1 MTTRLTAGFFK
12 RILKMRL
19 KTLTLAVT
27 ATALAAASMT
37 ANARDFRLGL
47 ITPAQHMWS
56 TEAAAFA
63 ETLNERSDGEHS
75 VSVFP
80 AQQLGNE
87 AQMVQQLQTG
97 ALDMAFLT
105 IAEISNRI
113 PDFGALYAPYLV
125 DDVNHAARLL
135 RSDAAAEL
143 LELMPQQV
151 GLVGVGYGMVGMR
164 QVLSRDPITSVDDM
178 DGQRLRIT
186 PFEPIRDFY
195 TATGAAPEPMPLLEV
210 YDALAN
216 GQVDAIDMDF
226 DSILIL
232 KFYEQAE
239 NLLISNHMMFPMV
252 GVVSGR
258 VWRELSAE
266 DRELI
271 DTTMAEHLENV
282 LSGFEAVD
290 AEQEETIREL
300 DINIVEADAEFFS
313 EAIAEWESIWAPK
326 APMLETLR
334 AEADRLRED

>member
-1 MTTRLTAGFFK
+1 MNQ
-12 RILKMRL
+12 L
-19 KTLTLAVT
+19 KTLTLAVA
-27 ATALAAASMT
+27 ATALAAASLT
-37 ANARDFRLGL
+37 VQARDFRLGL
-47 ITPAQHMWS
+47 ITPPQHMWS
-56 TEAAAFA
+56 TEAEAFA
-63 ETLNERSDGEHS
+63 ETLHERSGGEHS

-125 DDVNHAARLL
+125 DDVDHAARLL
-135 RSDAAAEL
+135 RSDTAGEL
-143 LELMPQQV
+143 LDLMPAGV
-151 GLVGVGYGMVGMR
+151 GLVGMGYGMVGMR
-164 QVLSRDPITSVDDM
+164 QVLSRDPIESMDDM
-178 DGQRLRIT
+178 RGQRLRIT

-195 TATGAAPEPMPLLEV
+195 TATGAAPAPLPLLEV

-232 KFYEQAE
+232 KFYEQAD

-266 DRELI
+266 DQALI
-271 DTTMAEHLENV
+271 ESTMAEHLENV
-282 LSGFEAVD
+282 LSGFQQMDADQEA
-290 AEQEETIREL
+290 EIRSL
-300 DINIVEADAEFFS
+300 DLNIIEADAAFFS
-313 EAIAEWESIWAPK
+313 EAIAEWEATWADK
-326 APMLETLR
+326 APMLEALR
-334 AEADRLRED
+334 EEAERLRQ

>member
-1 MTTRLTAGFFK
+1 MT
-12 RILKMRL
+12 RL
-19 KTLTLAVT
+19 KTLTLAV
-27 ATALAAASMT
+27 AAAAVAATSLT
-37 ANARDFRLGL
+37 AQARDFRLGL
-47 ITPAQHMWS
+47 ITPPQHLWS
-56 TEAAAFA
+56 TEAEAFA
-63 ETLNERSDGEHS
+63 ESLHERSGGEHS

-125 DDVNHAARLL
+125 DDVDHAARLL
-135 RSDAAAEL
+135 RSDTAAEL
-143 LELMPQQV
+143 LELMPAEV
-151 GLVGVGYGMVGMR
+151 GLVGLGYGMVGMR
-164 QVLSRDPITSVDDM
+164 QVLSRSPIESMDDM
-178 DGQRLRIT
+178 RGQRLRIT

-195 TATGAAPEPMPLLEV
+195 TATGAAPAPLPLLEV

-232 KFYEQAE
+232 KFHEQAR

-271 DTTMAEHLENV
+271 ETTMAEHLENV
-282 LSGFEAVD
+282 LAGFQQMDADQEA
-290 AEQEETIREL
+290 EIRGL
-300 DINIVEADAEFFS
+300 DLNIVEADAEFFS
-313 EAIAEWESIWAPK
+313 EAIAEWEATWAEK
-326 APMLETLR
+326 APMLEALR
-334 AEADRLRED
+334 EEAERLRQ

>member
-1 MTTRLTAGFFK
+1 MTP
-12 RILKMRL
+12 I
-19 KTLTLAVT
+19 KTLLSTAV
-27 ATALAAASMT
+27 AASLVLGATT
-37 ANARDFRLGL
+37 AQARDFRLGL
-47 ITPAQHMWS
+47 ITPPQHLWS
-56 TEAAAFA
+56 TEAVAFA
-63 ETLNERSDGEHS
+63 ESLHERSGGEHS

-125 DDVNHAARLL
+125 DDVDHAARLL
-135 RSDAAAEL
+135 RSDAAGEL
-143 LELMPQQV
+143 LELMPQGV
-151 GLVGVGYGMVGMR
+151 GLIGVGYGMVGMR
-164 QVLSRDPITSVDDM
+164 QVLSRAPIESQADM
-178 DGQRLRIT
+178 RGKRLRIT

-195 TATGAAPEPMPLLEV
+195 TATGAAPAPLPLLEV

-232 KFYEQAE
+232 KFHEQAP

-271 DTTMAEHLENV
+271 ETTMAEHLENV
-282 LSGFEAVD
+282 LSGFQAMDAAQEA
-290 AEQEETIREL
+290 EIREL
-300 DINIVEADAEFFS
+300 DLNIVEADAAFFS
-313 EAIAEWESIWAPK
+313 DAIAEWEATWGDK
-326 APMLETLR
+326 APRLTMLRE
-334 AEADRLRED
+334 EADRLRE

>member
-1 MTTRLTAGFFK
+1 MN
-12 RILKMRL
+12 RI
-19 KTLTLAVT
+19 KTLTLAVV
-27 ATALAAASMT
+27 ATALAASSLSAQS
-37 ANARDFRLGL
+37 REFRLGL
-47 ITPAQHMWS
+47 ITPPQHLWS
-56 TEAAAFA
+56 TEAEAFA
-63 ETLNERSDGEHS
+63 ETLAERSEGEHS

-125 DDVNHAARLL
+125 DDVDHAAALL
-135 RSDAAAEL
+135 RSDTAGEL
-143 LELMPQQV
+143 LELMPQGV
-151 GLVGVGYGMVGMR
+151 GLVGMGYGMVGMR
-164 QVLSRDPITSVDDM
+164 QVLSREPIESAEDLEGM
-178 DGQRLRIT
+178 RLRIT

-258 VWRELSAE
+258 VWRELDES

-271 DTTMAEHLENV
+271 ETTMSEHLENV
-282 LSGFEAVD
+282 LTGFQEMD
-290 AEQEETIREL
+290 AAQEEEIRQL
-300 DINIVEADAEFFS
+300 DLNIVEADAEFFS
-313 EAIAEWESIWAPK
+313 EAIDEWEATWAEK
-326 APMLETLR
+326 APMLE
-334 AEADRLRED
+334 ALREEAEQLRQ

>member
-1 MTTRLTAGFFK
+1 MTPTKAFLSTA
-12 RILKMRL
+12 
-19 KTLTLAVT
+19 V
-27 ATALAAASMT
+27 AASLLFS
-37 ANARDFRLGL
+37 AVSAQARDFRLGV
-47 ITPAQHMWS
+47 ITPPQHLWS
-56 TEAAAFA
+56 TEAVAFA
-63 ETLNERSDGEHS
+63 DTLHERSDGEHS

-125 DDVNHAARLL
+125 DDVDHAARLL
-135 RSDAAAEL
+135 RSDTAGEL
-143 LELMPQQV
+143 LDLMPQGV
-151 GLVGVGYGMVGMR
+151 GMVGVGYGMVGMR
-164 QVLSRDPITSVDDM
+164 QVLSRAPIENQADM
-178 DGQRLRIT
+178 SGKRLRIT

-195 TATGAAPEPMPLLEV
+195 TATGAAPAPLPLLEV

-232 KFYEQAE
+232 KFYEQAP

-258 VWRELSAE
+258 VWRELSVE

-271 DTTMAEHLENV
+271 ETTMAEHLENV
-282 LSGFEAVD
+282 LSGFQAKDAAQEA
-290 AEQEETIREL
+290 EIREL
-300 DINIVEADAEFFS
+300 GLNIVEADAEFFGD
-313 EAIAEWESIWAPK
+313 AIAEWEAIWGEK
-326 APMLETLR
+326 APRLEMLR
-334 AEADRLRED
+334 QEADRLRE

>member
-1 MTTRLTAGFFK
+1 MN
-12 RILKMRL
+12 RI
-19 KTLTLAVT
+19 KTLTLAVA
-27 ATALAAASMT
+27 ATALAASSLT
-37 ANARDFRLGL
+37 AQARDFRLGL
-47 ITPAQHMWS
+47 ITPPQHMWS
-56 TEAAAFA
+56 TEAEAFA
-63 ETLNERSDGEHS
+63 ETLHERSGGEHS

-125 DDVNHAARLL
+125 DGVDHAARLL
-135 RSDAAAEL
+135 RSDTAAEL
-143 LELMPQQV
+143 LELMPAEV

-164 QVLSRDPITSVDDM
+164 QVLSRDPIVSMDDM
-178 DGQRLRIT
+178 RGQRLRIT

-195 TATGAAPEPMPLLEV
+195 TATGAAPAPLPLLEV

-232 KFYEQAE
+232 KFYEQAD

-271 DTTMAEHLENV
+271 ETTMTEHLENV
-282 LSGFEAVD
+282 LSGFQEMD
-290 AEQEETIREL
+290 AAQEEEIRAL
-300 DINIVEADAEFFS
+300 DLNIVEADAEFFS
-313 EAIAEWESIWAPK
+313 EAIVEWESTWAEK
-326 APMLETLR
+326 APMLEALR
-334 AEADRLRED
+334 EEAERLRQ

>member
-1 MTTRLTAGFFK
+1 MN
-12 RILKMRL
+12 RL
-19 KTLTLAVT
+19 KTLTLAVA
-27 ATALAAASMT
+27 ATALAAASLT
-37 ANARDFRLGL
+37 AQARDFRLGL
-47 ITPAQHMWS
+47 ITPPQHLWS
-56 TEAAAFA
+56 TEAEAFA
-63 ETLNERSDGEHS
+63 ESLHERSGGEHS
-75 VSVFP
+75 VSVYP

-125 DDVNHAARLL
+125 DGVDHGADLL
-135 RSDAAAEL
+135 RSDTAAEL
-143 LELMPQQV
+143 LELMPAEV
-151 GLVGVGYGMVGMR
+151 GLVGLGYGMVGMR
-164 QVLSRDPITSVDDM
+164 QVLSRSPIESMDDM
-178 DGQRLRIT
+178 RGQRLRIT

-195 TATGAAPEPMPLLEV
+195 TATGAAPAPLPLLEV

-232 KFYEQAE
+232 EFYEQAE

-271 DTTMAEHLENV
+271 ETTMAEHLENV
-282 LSGFEAVD
+282 LSGFQEMD
-290 AEQEETIREL
+290 AAQEEEIRQL
-300 DINIVEADAEFFS
+300 DLNIVEADAEFFS
-313 EAIAEWESIWAPK
+313 EAIAEWEATWADK
-326 APMLETLR
+326 APMLEALR
-334 AEADRLRED
+334 EEAERLRQ

>member
-1 MTTRLTAGFFK
+1 MTPAKAFLNTA
-12 RILKMRL
+12 M
-19 KTLTLAVT
+19 
-27 ATALAAASMT
+27 AASLLFS
-37 ANARDFRLGL
+37 AVSAQARDFRLGV
-47 ITPAQHMWS
+47 ITPPQHLWS
-56 TEAAAFA
+56 TEAVAFA
-63 ETLNERSDGEHS
+63 DSLHERSDGEHS

-125 DDVNHAARLL
+125 DDVDHAARLL
-135 RSDAAAEL
+135 RSDTAGEL
-143 LELMPQQV
+143 LDLMPQGV
-151 GLVGVGYGMVGMR
+151 GMVGVGYGMVGMR
-164 QVLSRDPITSVDDM
+164 QVLSRAPIENQADM
-178 DGQRLRIT
+178 SGKRLRIT

-195 TATGAAPEPMPLLEV
+195 TATGAAPAPLPLLEV

-232 KFYEQAE
+232 KFYEQAP

-258 VWRELSAE
+258 VWRELSVE

-271 DTTMAEHLENV
+271 ETTMAEHLENV
-282 LSGFEAVD
+282 LSGFQAKDAAQEA
-290 AEQEETIREL
+290 EIREL
-300 DINIVEADAEFFS
+300 GLNIVEADAEFFGD
-313 EAIAEWESIWAPK
+313 AIAEWEAIWGEK
-326 APMLETLR
+326 APRLEMLR
-334 AEADRLRED
+334 QEADRLRE

>member
-1 MTTRLTAGFFK
+1 MQ
-12 RILKMRL
+12 L
-19 KTLTLAVT
+19 KTLTLAIT
-27 ATALAAASMT
+27 ATALAASSLVVQ
-37 ANARDFRLGL
+37 ARDFRLGL

-56 TEAAAFA
+56 TEAQAFA
-63 ETLNERSDGEHS
+63 ESLSERSEGEHS

-125 DDVNHAARLL
+125 DDVNHAAQLL
-135 RSDAAAEL
+135 RSEAAGEL
-143 LELMPQQV
+143 LDLMPQQV

-164 QVLSRDPITSVDDM
+164 QVLSRDPITSIDDM

-258 VWRELSAE
+258 VWRELSAD

-271 DTTMAEHLENV
+271 ETTMAEHLENV
-282 LSGFEAVD
+282 LTGFEAMD
-290 AEQEETIREL
+290 AAQEEEIRAL

-334 AEADRLRED
+334 AEAERLRAE

>member
-1 MTTRLTAGFFK
+1 MN
-12 RILKMRL
+12 RL
-19 KTLTLAVT
+19 KTLTLAVA
-27 ATALAAASMT
+27 ATALAASTLT
-37 ANARDFRLGL
+37 AQARDFRLGL
-47 ITPAQHMWS
+47 ITPPQHMWS
-56 TEAAAFA
+56 TEAEAFA
-63 ETLNERSDGEHS
+63 DSLHERSDGEHS

-125 DDVNHAARLL
+125 DGVDHAARLL
-135 RSDAAAEL
+135 RSDTAAEL
-143 LELMPQQV
+143 LELMPAEV

-164 QVLSRDPITSVDDM
+164 QVLSRDPIESMDDM
-178 DGQRLRIT
+178 RGQRLRIT

-195 TATGAAPEPMPLLEV
+195 TATGAAPAPMPLLEV

-232 KFYEQAE
+232 KFYEQAN

-271 DTTMAEHLENV
+271 ETTMAEHLENV
-282 LSGFEAVD
+282 LTGFQEMD
-290 AEQEETIREL
+290 AAQEEEIRGL
-300 DINIVEADAEFFS
+300 DLNIVEADAEFFS
-313 EAIAEWESIWAPK
+313 EAIVEWEATWAEK
-326 APMLETLR
+326 APMLEALR
-334 AEADRLRED
+334 EEAERLRQ

>member
-1 MTTRLTAGFFK
+1 MT
-12 RILKMRL
+12 RL
-19 KTLTLAVT
+19 KTLTLAV
-27 ATALAAASMT
+27 AAAAVAATSLT
-37 ANARDFRLGL
+37 AQARDFRLGL
-47 ITPAQHMWS
+47 ITPPQHLWS
-56 TEAAAFA
+56 TEAEAFA
-63 ETLNERSDGEHS
+63 ESLHERSGGEHS

-125 DDVNHAARLL
+125 DDVDHAARLL
-135 RSDAAAEL
+135 RSDTAAEL
-143 LELMPQQV
+143 LELMPAEV
-151 GLVGVGYGMVGMR
+151 GLVGLGYGMVGMR
-164 QVLSRDPITSVDDM
+164 QVLSRSPIESMDDM
-178 DGQRLRIT
+178 RGKRLRIT

-195 TATGAAPEPMPLLEV
+195 TATGAAPAPLPLLEV

-232 KFYEQAE
+232 KFHEQAR

-271 DTTMAEHLENV
+271 ETTMAEHLENV
-282 LSGFEAVD
+282 LAGFQQMDADQEA
-290 AEQEETIREL
+290 EIRGL
-300 DINIVEADAEFFS
+300 DLNIVEADAEFFS
-313 EAIAEWESIWAPK
+313 EAIAEWEATWAEK
-326 APMLETLR
+326 TPMLEALR
-334 AEADRLRED
+334 EEAERLRQ

>member
-1 MTTRLTAGFFK
+1 MT
-12 RILKMRL
+12 RL
-19 KTLTLAVT
+19 KTLTLAVAT
-27 ATALAAASMT
+27 AALAATSLT
-37 ANARDFRLGL
+37 AQARDFRLGL
-47 ITPAQHMWS
+47 ITPPQHLWS
-56 TEAAAFA
+56 TEAEAFA
-63 ETLNERSDGEHS
+63 ESLHERSDGEHS
-75 VSVFP
+75 VSVYP

-125 DDVNHAARLL
+125 DGVDHAAELL
-135 RSDAAAEL
+135 RSDTAAEL
-143 LELMPQQV
+143 LELMPAEV
-151 GLVGVGYGMVGMR
+151 GLVGLGYGMVGMR
-164 QVLSRDPITSVDDM
+164 QVLSRAPIESQDDM
-178 DGQRLRIT
+178 RGKRLRIT
-186 PFEPIRDFY
+186 PFDPIRDFY
-195 TATGAAPEPMPLLEV
+195 TATGASPAPLPLLEV

-232 KFYEQAE
+232 KFHEQAD

-271 DTTMAEHLENV
+271 ETTMAEHLENV
-282 LSGFEAVD
+282 LTGFQEMD
-290 AEQEETIREL
+290 AAQEEEIRQL
-300 DINIVEADAEFFS
+300 DLNIVEADAEFFS
-313 EAIAEWESIWAPK
+313 EAIAEWEASWAEK
-326 APMLETLR
+326 APMLEALR
-334 AEADRLRED
+334 EEAERLRQ

>member
-1 MTTRLTAGFFK
+1 MNQR
-12 RILKMRL
+12 
-19 KTLTLAVT
+19 KTVTLAVA
-27 ATALAAASMT
+27 ATALALSSLSAQ
-37 ANARDFRLGL
+37 ARDFRLGL
-47 ITPAQHMWS
+47 ITPPQHLWS
-56 TEAAAFA
+56 TEAEAFA
-63 ETLNERSDGEHS
+63 DTLKTRSDGEHS

-135 RSDAAAEL
+135 RSDAAGEL
-143 LELMPQQV
+143 LDLMPQGV

-164 QVLSRDPITSVDDM
+164 QVLSRDPMTSAEDFE
-178 DGQRLRIT
+178 GLRLRIT

-195 TATGAAPEPMPLLEV
+195 TATGAAPAPMPLLEV

-258 VWRELSAE
+258 VWSELSPE

-271 DTTMAEHLENV
+271 ESSMAEHLENV
-282 LSGFEAVD
+282 LAGFEAKD
-290 AEQEETIREL
+290 AAQEEEIRAL
-300 DINIVEADAEFFS
+300 DLNIVEADAEFFS
-313 EAIAEWESIWAPK
+313 EAIAEWEAIWAPK

-334 AEADRLRED
+334 EEAERLREK

>member
-1 MTTRLTAGFFK
+1 MN
-12 RILKMRL
+12 RI
-19 KTLTLAVT
+19 KTLTLAVA
-27 ATALAAASMT
+27 ATALAASSLT
-37 ANARDFRLGL
+37 AQARDFRLGL
-47 ITPAQHMWS
+47 ITPPQHLWS
-56 TEAAAFA
+56 TEAKAFA
-63 ETLNERSDGEHS
+63 DSLHERSDGEHS

-125 DDVNHAARLL
+125 DGVDHAARLL
-135 RSDAAAEL
+135 RSDTAAEL
-143 LELMPQQV
+143 LELMPAEV

-164 QVLSRDPITSVDDM
+164 QVLSRDPITSMDDM
-178 DGQRLRIT
+178 RGQRLRIT

-195 TATGAAPEPMPLLEV
+195 TATGAAPAPMPLLEV

-232 KFYEQAE
+232 KFYEQAN

-271 DTTMAEHLENV
+271 ETTMAEHLENV
-282 LSGFEAVD
+282 LSGFQEMD
-290 AEQEETIREL
+290 AAQEEEIRGL
-300 DINIVEADAEFFS
+300 DLNIVEADAEFFS
-313 EAIAEWESIWAPK
+313 EAIAEWEATWAEK
-326 APMLETLR
+326 APMLEALR
-334 AEADRLRED
+334 EEAERLRQ

>member
-1 MTTRLTAGFFK
+1 MN
-12 RILKMRL
+12 RL
-19 KTLTLAVT
+19 KTLTLAVAAAAL
-27 ATALAAASMT
+27 ATASLT
-37 ANARDFRLGL
+37 AQARDFRLGL
-47 ITPAQHMWS
+47 ITPPQHLWS
-56 TEAAAFA
+56 TEAEAFA
-63 ETLNERSDGEHS
+63 ESLHERSGGEHS

-125 DDVNHAARLL
+125 DDVDHAARLL
-135 RSDAAAEL
+135 RSDTAAEL
-143 LELMPQQV
+143 LELMPAEV
-151 GLVGVGYGMVGMR
+151 GLVGLGYGMVGMR
-164 QVLSRDPITSVDDM
+164 QVLSRSPIESMGDM
-178 DGQRLRIT
+178 RGQRLRIT

-195 TATGAAPEPMPLLEV
+195 TATGAAPAPLPLLEV

-232 KFYEQAE
+232 KFHEQAR

-271 DTTMAEHLENV
+271 ETTMAEHLENV
-282 LSGFEAVD
+282 LAGFQQMDADQEA
-290 AEQEETIREL
+290 EIRGL
-300 DINIVEADAEFFS
+300 DLNIVEADAEFFS
-313 EAIAEWESIWAPK
+313 EAIAEWEATWAEK
-326 APMLETLR
+326 APMLEALR
-334 AEADRLRED
+334 EEAERLRQ

>member
-1 MTTRLTAGFFK
+1 MN
-12 RILKMRL
+12 RL
-19 KTLTLAVT
+19 KTLTLAVA
-27 ATALAAASMT
+27 ATALAASSLNAQ
-37 ANARDFRLGL
+37 ARDFRLGL
-47 ITPAQHMWS
+47 ITPPQHMWS
-56 TEAAAFA
+56 TEAEAFA
-63 ETLNERSDGEHS
+63 ETLHERSGGEHS

-125 DDVNHAARLL
+125 DDVDHAARLL
-135 RSDAAAEL
+135 RSDAAGEL
-143 LELMPQQV
+143 LDLMPAGV
-151 GLVGVGYGMVGMR
+151 GLVGMGYGMVGMR
-164 QVLSRDPITSVDDM
+164 QVLSRDPIESMDDM
-178 DGQRLRIT
+178 RGQRLRIT

-195 TATGAAPEPMPLLEV
+195 TATGAAPAPLPLLEV

-232 KFYEQAE
+232 KFYEQAD

-266 DRELI
+266 DQALI
-271 DTTMAEHLENV
+271 ESTMAEHLENV
-282 LSGFEAVD
+282 LSGFQAMD
-290 AEQEETIREL
+290 AAQEEEIRGL
-300 DINIVEADAEFFS
+300 DLNIVEADAEFFS
-313 EAIAEWESIWAPK
+313 EAIAEWEATWAEK
-326 APMLETLR
+326 APMLEALR
-334 AEADRLRED
+334 EEAERLRQ

>member
-1 MTTRLTAGFFK
+1 MT
-12 RILKMRL
+12 RL
-19 KTLTLAVT
+19 KTLTLAV
-27 ATALAAASMT
+27 AAAAVAATSLT
-37 ANARDFRLGL
+37 AQAREFRLGL
-47 ITPAQHMWS
+47 ITPPQHLWS
-56 TEAAAFA
+56 TEAEAFA
-63 ETLNERSDGEHS
+63 QSLHERSGGEHS
-75 VSVFP
+75 VSVYP

-125 DDVNHAARLL
+125 DDVDHAARLL
-135 RSDAAAEL
+135 RSDTAAEL
-143 LELMPQQV
+143 LELMPAEV
-151 GLVGVGYGMVGMR
+151 GLVGLGYGMVGMR
-164 QVLSRDPITSVDDM
+164 QVLSRSPIESMDDM
-178 DGQRLRIT
+178 RGQRLRIT

-195 TATGAAPEPMPLLEV
+195 TATGAAPAPLPLLEV

-216 GQVDAIDMDF
+216 GQVDAVDMDF

-232 KFYEQAE
+232 KFHEQAR

-271 DTTMAEHLENV
+271 ETTMAEHLENV
-282 LSGFEAVD
+282 LAGFQQMDADQEA
-290 AEQEETIREL
+290 EIRGL
-300 DINIVEADAEFFS
+300 DLNIVEADAEFFS
-313 EAIAEWESIWAPK
+313 EAIAEWEATWAEK
-326 APMLETLR
+326 TPMLEALR
-334 AEADRLRED
+334 EEAERLRQ

>member
-1 MTTRLTAGFFK
+1 MTP
-12 RILKMRL
+12 I
-19 KTLTLAVT
+19 KTLLSTAV
-27 ATALAAASMT
+27 AASLALGAT
-37 ANARDFRLGL
+37 TGQARDFRLGL
-47 ITPAQHMWS
+47 ITPPQHLWS
-56 TEAAAFA
+56 TEAVAFA
-63 ETLNERSDGEHS
+63 ESLDERSGGEHS

-125 DDVNHAARLL
+125 DDVDHAAALL
-135 RSDAAAEL
+135 RSDAAGEL
-143 LELMPQQV
+143 LELMPQGV
-151 GLVGVGYGMVGMR
+151 GLIGVGYGMVGMR
-164 QVLSRDPITSVDDM
+164 QVLSRAPIESQADM
-178 DGQRLRIT
+178 RGKRLRIT

-195 TATGAAPEPMPLLEV
+195 TATGAAPAPLPLLEV

-232 KFYEQAE
+232 KFHEQAP

-271 DTTMAEHLENV
+271 ETTMAEHLENV
-282 LSGFEAVD
+282 LSGFQAMDAAQEA
-290 AEQEETIREL
+290 EIREL
-300 DINIVEADAEFFS
+300 DLNIVEADAEFFS
-313 EAIAEWESIWAPK
+313 EAIAEWEATWGEK
-326 APMLETLR
+326 APRLEMLRE
-334 AEADRLRED
+334 EADRLRE

>member
-1 MTTRLTAGFFK
+1 MN
-12 RILKMRL
+12 RI
-19 KTLTLAVT
+19 KTLTLAVA
-27 ATALAAASMT
+27 ATALAASSLT
-37 ANARDFRLGL
+37 AQARDFRLGL
-47 ITPAQHMWS
+47 ITPPQHMWS
-56 TEAAAFA
+56 TEAEAFA
-63 ETLNERSDGEHS
+63 ESLHERSGGEHS

-125 DDVNHAARLL
+125 DGVDHAARLL
-135 RSDAAAEL
+135 RSDTAAEL
-143 LELMPQQV
+143 LELMPAEV
-151 GLVGVGYGMVGMR
+151 GLVGLGYGMVGMR
-164 QVLSRDPITSVDDM
+164 QVLSRDPIESMDDM
-178 DGQRLRIT
+178 RGQRLRIT

-195 TATGAAPEPMPLLEV
+195 TATGAAPAPLPLLEV

-232 KFYEQAE
+232 KFYEQAD

-271 DTTMAEHLENV
+271 ETTMAEHLENV
-282 LSGFEAVD
+282 LSGFQAMD
-290 AEQEETIREL
+290 AAQEEEIRGL
-300 DINIVEADAEFFS
+300 DLDIVEADAEFFS
-313 EAIAEWESIWAPK
+313 EAIAEWEATWAEK
-326 APMLETLR
+326 APMLEALR
-334 AEADRLRED
+334 EEAERLRQ

>member
-1 MTTRLTAGFFK
+1 MN
-12 RILKMRL
+12 RL
-19 KTLTLAVT
+19 KTLTLAVAAAAL
-27 ATALAAASMT
+27 ATASLT
-37 ANARDFRLGL
+37 AQARDFRLGL
-47 ITPAQHMWS
+47 ITPPQHLWS
-56 TEAAAFA
+56 TEAEAFA
-63 ETLNERSDGEHS
+63 ESLHERSGGEHS
-75 VSVFP
+75 VSVYP

-125 DDVNHAARLL
+125 DDVDHAARLL
-135 RSDAAAEL
+135 RSDTAAEL
-143 LELMPQQV
+143 LELMPAEV
-151 GLVGVGYGMVGMR
+151 GLVGLGYGMVGMR
-164 QVLSRDPITSVDDM
+164 QVLSRSPIESMGDM
-178 DGQRLRIT
+178 RGQRLRIT

-195 TATGAAPEPMPLLEV
+195 TATGAAPAPLPLLEV

-232 KFYEQAE
+232 KFHEQAR

-271 DTTMAEHLENV
+271 ETTMAEHLENV
-282 LSGFEAVD
+282 LAGFQQMDADQEA
-290 AEQEETIREL
+290 EIRGL
-300 DINIVEADAEFFS
+300 DLNIVEADAEFFS
-313 EAIAEWESIWAPK
+313 EAIAEWEATWAEK
-326 APMLETLR
+326 APMLEALR
-334 AEADRLRED
+334 EEAERLRQ

>member
-1 MTTRLTAGFFK
+1 MN
-12 RILKMRL
+12 RI
-19 KTLTLAVT
+19 KTLTLAVA
-27 ATALAAASMT
+27 ATALAASSFT
-37 ANARDFRLGL
+37 AQARDFRLGL
-47 ITPAQHMWS
+47 ITPPQHLWS
-56 TEAAAFA
+56 TEAEAFA
-63 ETLNERSDGEHS
+63 ETLAERSDGEHS

-125 DDVNHAARLL
+125 DDVDHAAALL
-135 RSDAAAEL
+135 RSDTAGEL
-143 LELMPQQV
+143 LELMPQGV
-151 GLVGVGYGMVGMR
+151 GLVGLGYGMVGMR
-164 QVLSRDPITSVDDM
+164 QVLSREPIERAEDLE
-178 DGQRLRIT
+178 GLRLRIT

-195 TATGAAPEPMPLLEV
+195 TAAGAAPAPMPLLEV

-258 VWRELSAE
+258 VWRELSDD

-271 DTTMAEHLENV
+271 DTAMSEHLENV
-282 LSGFEAVD
+282 LAGFQQMDADQEA
-290 AEQEETIREL
+290 EIRQL
-300 DINIVEADAEFFS
+300 DLNIVEADAAFFS
-313 EAIAEWESIWAPK
+313 EAIAEWESIWAEK
-326 APMLETLR
+326 APMLEALR
-334 AEADRLRED
+334 EEAERLRQ

>member
-1 MTTRLTAGFFK
+1 MN
-12 RILKMRL
+12 RI
-19 KTLTLAVT
+19 KTLTLAVA
-27 ATALAAASMT
+27 ATALAASSLT
-37 ANARDFRLGL
+37 AQARDFRLGL
-47 ITPAQHMWS
+47 ITPPQHMWS
-56 TEAAAFA
+56 TEAEAFA
-63 ETLNERSDGEHS
+63 ETLHERSGGEHS

-125 DDVNHAARLL
+125 DGVDHAARLL
-135 RSDAAAEL
+135 RSDTAAEL
-143 LELMPQQV
+143 LELMPAEV
-151 GLVGVGYGMVGMR
+151 GLVGLGYGMVGMR
-164 QVLSRDPITSVDDM
+164 QVLSRDPIESMDDM
-178 DGQRLRIT
+178 RGKRLRIT

-195 TATGAAPEPMPLLEV
+195 TATGAAPAPLPLLEV

-232 KFYEQAE
+232 KFYEQAD

-271 DTTMAEHLENV
+271 ETTMAEHLENV
-282 LSGFEAVD
+282 LSGFQEMD
-290 AEQEETIREL
+290 AAQEEEIRGL
-300 DINIVEADAEFFS
+300 DLNIVEADAEFFS
-313 EAIAEWESIWAPK
+313 EAIAEWESTWAEK
-326 APMLETLR
+326 APMLEALR
-334 AEADRLRED
+334 EEAERLRQ